1 MRCLAIDETAVL
13 IEQSIHELQI
23 EIDDKIPNIGKYAYL
38 HSQLTAKR
46 RSFVNSKEFRLRFL
60 RFELF
65 DIKKTAIR
73 MLKWLDLALSLFG
86 SIALERPICISTNFS
101 SDELRFFRKG
111 YIQLLPVRASGTG
124 RRIICF
130 IPYDEDWYAL
140 SSKQVILKIMMYIFW
155 TVGNDID
162 AQRKGVATVFLFDPS
177 FPQIPHHKGAGVI
190 SPSDQWM
197 LSVRMSAIH
206 VCTPDTPFFKLTR
219 RFIAMAIG
227 PHNRLRLRL
236 HLGTS
241 VEFHYSLQVYGIPI
255 ELIPMTYTGKIKLLF
270 TRQWLRLRRM
280 IEDKVKLPA
289 NIVVEAPY
297 LNDVLFKQGNS
308 FPNHPGNNMLR
319 NLVEAKAKQLLEVR
333 NNKPS
338 KKKEFLLEIL
348 DAIETVHRGRFLY
361 WHKRDDMTD
370 YWWVLLYSSDTNDEQ
385 VLLSK
390 IEPLFRKT
398 YTKMQQQQQQQQ
410 QGQGQGQGQQHKLMY
425 TTHNMMQQRLIH
437 RRMHTGPNN
446 SNRNERTRIESIINE
461 GLTIAD
467 PPIMPTMPISTTSA
481 TINQTGGT
489 FPFHSLDGNKR
500 NNTHRRVSLEHNDN
514 SSSSSGDDN
523 NDIPSSEFFGMKFI
537 PSFHSLDVNKRNNIH
552 SRRISLEHN
561 DNSSSSS
568 SSGDDSN
575 GLPSSEC
582 FGMQFFPCSDY
593 NETNPH

>member
-130 IPYDEDWYAL
+130 IPYDEDWYAA

-206 VCTPDTPFFKLTR
+206 VCTPDTPFFRLTR

-289 NIVVEAPY
+289 NVVVEAPY

-410 QGQGQGQGQQHKLMY
+410 QQGQGQQHKLMY

-514 SSSSSGDDN
+514 SSSSSSGDDN

>member
-227 PHNRLRLRL
+227 SHNRLRLRL

-289 NIVVEAPY
+289 NVVVEAPY

-361 WHKRDDMTD
+361 WHKRDDMND
-370 YWWVLLYSSDTNDEQ
+370 YWWVLLHSSDTNDEQ

-398 YTKMQQQQQQQQ
+398 YTKMQQQQQ
-410 QGQGQGQGQQHKLMY
+410 QGQGQQHKLMY

>member
-280 IEDKVKLPA
+280 IEGKVKLPA

-398 YTKMQQQQQQQQ
+398 YTKMQQQQQQ
-410 QGQGQGQGQQHKLMY
+410 GQGQGQQHKLMY

-514 SSSSSGDDN
+514 SSSGSSSSGDDN

-568 SSGDDSN
+568 SSSGDDSN

>member
-1 MRCLAIDETAVL
+1 MRCLAIDETAIL

-206 VCTPDTPFFKLTR
+206 VCTPDTPFFRLTR

-227 PHNRLRLRL
+227 SHNRLRLRL

-289 NIVVEAPY
+289 NVVVEAPY

-398 YTKMQQQQQQQQ
+398 YTKMQQQQQ
-410 QGQGQGQGQQHKLMY
+410 QGQGQQHKLMY

-568 SSGDDSN
+568 SSSGDDSN